1 MDFKLLISRKKNAE
15 AYKEQ
20 IAALKDEIT
29 QIKSKKQLTMF
40 LEEKKQYDQE
50 IESKKKEIEK
60 CQTKYDEKKALIEAD
75 IEKAKTEFEKQN
87 EEIEGRKI
95 SKEKYEELVE
105 SKKEKE
111 EELKEYLEIR
121 IPELQEKINSVTS
134 KATTMGYDFDIASLA
149 KELEN
154 QVSYKTYLQEEISEL
169 DEKLK
174 DTIVIEDNMQK
185 LKYAT
190 YFKMRLVSL
199 NYDNLENWYEKEQ
212 QLREEIEPQEPPVQ
226 QPSVQEPPVQESPAQ
241 EPPVQQ
247 SPVQQSLVQKPPVK
261 KSPVQPHKGVDYN
274 VFFSKEYKEKYGKPA
289 NETNISIDAETG
301 MVYCNRTINGMQYKT
316 NYSLDKIFENKK
328 NIRKDLCRFLENFGE
343 KKTLALIK
351 RHHRK
356 MNPAVLKVLLEEQE
370 IELTEKYVEAV
381 VNGDK
386 SKLPF
391 DEYTTNLEGN
401 FSVTEKTFRELNR
414 HALRDNKNLG
424 TNFKATP
431 WYTVKKFLTR
441 IPGKKLLASKWIG
454 KLPEPISEEKLSEE
468 EKGFKIRPYREIK
481 KDLRSDKSKFME
493 SLKVFPKETLSKAYH
508 YTSKKLNRSR
518 LLNNIRMHGEIAG
531 RKITGYVKRENPLK
545 VKSDV
550 NKIKEDYQSR

>member
-40 LEEKKQYDQE
+40 LEEKKQYEQE
-50 IESKKKEIEK
+50 IESKMQEIEE

-87 EEIEGRKI
+87 EEIEGNKI

-149 KELEN
+149 KELED
-154 QVSYKTYLQEEISEL
+154 QVSYKTYLQEEIGEL

-174 DTIVIEDNMQK
+174 DTIVIEDNMEE
-185 LKYAT
+185 LKYVT

-199 NYDNLENWYEKEQ
+199 NYDNLESWYEKEQ
-212 QLREEIEPQEPPVQ
+212 QLREEIEPKQPPVQ
-226 QPSVQEPPVQESPAQ
+226 QPPVQQPPVQDPPTPK
-241 EPPVQQ
+241 PPVQD
-247 SPVQQSLVQKPPVK
+247 PPTQKPPVK

-274 VFFSKEYKEKYGKPA
+274 AFFSNEYKEKYGRPA
-289 NETNISIDAETG
+289 NETTISIDAETG

-316 NYSLDKIFENKK
+316 NYSLDKVFENKK
-328 NIRKDLCRFLENFGE
+328 NIRKELCSFLENFGE

-370 IELTEKYVEAV
+370 IELTEAYVEAV

-431 WYTVKKFLTR
+431 WYTIKKFLTR

-550 NKIKEDYQSR
+550 DRIKEDYQSR